1 MHISE
6 INIRTLQKK
15 DVDEV
20 IDLLQ
25 SLSNY
30 RPNKESYSLI
40 CNDFFS
46 QQNVFSIVAIFNNK
60 IIGYGSIV
68 IETKIRGGRKG
79 HIEDIVTHQNYRNK
93 QIGSKIIDN
102 LFKIAKKKECYK
114 ISLECNKNN
123 VPFYINNKF
132 EISGTGM
139 QRFL

>member
-6 INIRTLQKK
+6 INIRRIKK
-15 DVDEV
+15 NDMNEV

-25 SLSNY
+25 SLSKYN
-30 RPNKESYSLI
+30 PNKKNYPLI
-40 CNDFFS
+40 YKEFFS

-79 HIEDIVTHQNYRNK
+79 HIEDIVTHQKYRKK
-93 QIGSKIIDN
+93 QIGSKIINN
-102 LFKIAKKKECYK
+102 LLKIAKKKECYK
-114 ISLECNKNN
+114 ISLECNNDN
-123 VPFYINNKF
+123 IPFYINNSF

-139 QRFL
+139 QKFL

>member
-6 INIRTLQKK
+6 INIRTVQKN
-15 DVDEV
+15 DIAAV

-25 SLSNY
+25 SISNFK
-30 RPNKESYSLI
+30 PNKKEYSI
-40 CNDFFS
+40 IYNEFFS

-60 IIGYGSIV
+60 IVGYGSIV

-79 HIEDIVTHQNYRNK
+79 HIEDIVTHPKFRKK

-102 LFKIAKKKECYK
+102 LLKIAKKKECYK
-114 ISLECNKNN
+114 ISLECNKDNI
-123 VPFYINNKF
+123 PFYINNNF

-139 QRFL
+139 QQFL